1 MRIVAIKSFRNKET
15 QEIYSPG
22 DVISNFTESRAK
34 EVVARG
40 LALVL
45 NEKTS
50 DAEVVSST
58 LHLNKDGVISFGDAE
73 ALVPGNA
80 GADMETEEVSKN
92 EAQTDEIDM
101 TQQWQKVIA
110 SVKSFE
116 DIEKLQRYLASEKA
130 SEKPRMS
137 VVVALEARI
146 TELSNKV

>member
-50 DAEVVSST
+50 DAKVVSST

-73 ALVPGNA
+73 ALVP
-80 GADMETEEVSKN
+80 ADMETEEVSKN

-116 DIEKLQRYLASEKA
+116 DIEKLQRYLAFEKA